1 MLSGLDVGAKSFVT
15 AVLAG
20 QIVKAGGYSLA
31 YGMSQSIIDFIGP
44 KASAHLVNAFRSGS
58 NIYGAAAMK
67 SAQKMLG
74 NNIVTGVASV
84 VVLSSVDVVNIFRG
98 RISGAQLVKNL
109 VNTSASVAG
118 GVAGWSGG
126 AAAGAAIG
134 SVVPGVGTAIGS
146 LVGGLL
152 GSFVGGSTAN
162 KVSSSITDII
172 IEDDAKEMIAIIE
185 NVFKDLATDYLL
197 NEKEC
202 KELADS
208 LHGIID
214 SSLLKDMYAESDR
227 SAFAYKFME
236 PIVNEIVT
244 KRKVIILPTEEEQ
257 ADKMINILE
266 NLEPAV

>member
-1 MLSGLDVGAKSFVT
+1 
-15 AVLAG
+15 
-20 QIVKAGGYSLA
+20 
-31 YGMSQSIIDFIGP
+31 MSQSIIDFIGP

-197 NEKEC
+197 NEAEC
-202 KELADS
+202 KALADS

-227 SAFAYKFME
+227 AAFAYKFME